1 MNLHILIA
9 NFDRVVITAFDLVVD
24 IEFCR
29 NNRSLVNSLYEYY
42 DYQAMNW
49 NREIHE
55 AHTPLSR
62 FISLLPRTLDDV
74 VAQDVRNL
82 DRMVDLHSGIDGRA
96 TVLFEVLARF
106 LACSKED
113 WEIVYSGCQYEWNRC
128 LGGAGVCQTNC
139 GRQPGWTGGVAD
151 RHSWRQQ
158 QWRWP

>member
-24 IEFCR
+24 IEF
-29 NNRSLVNSLYEYY
+29 
-42 DYQAMNW
+42 
-49 NREIHE
+49 
-55 AHTPLSR
+55 PLSR

-113 WEIVYSGCQYEWNRC
+113 WEIVVEDNPGGPEELPIGT
-128 LGGAGVCQTNC
+128 LGGSSS
-139 GRQPGWTGGVAD
+139 GGG
-151 RHSWRQQ
+151 HSEKRNVNVTEKY
-158 QWRWP
+158 RRECM